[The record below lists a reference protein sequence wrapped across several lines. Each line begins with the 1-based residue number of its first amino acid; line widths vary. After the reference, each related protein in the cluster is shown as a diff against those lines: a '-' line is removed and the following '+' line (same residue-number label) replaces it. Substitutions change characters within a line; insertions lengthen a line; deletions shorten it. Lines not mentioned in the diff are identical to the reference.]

1 MFSDKYYKKVTLM
14 PIYKGFSTVNKLQP
28 PYNMTDVE
36 LVKIDLL
43 NQFNT
48 RRGERVMMPNFGSII
63 QDLIYDPLDAISTD
77 QVLQDVKTVIAT
89 DPRVKLVGSPTLTE
103 FDSTIRVSVELYFIQ
118 QATADHLYL
127 SFKRNNIE
135 I

>member
-1 MFSDKYYKKVTLM
+1 M